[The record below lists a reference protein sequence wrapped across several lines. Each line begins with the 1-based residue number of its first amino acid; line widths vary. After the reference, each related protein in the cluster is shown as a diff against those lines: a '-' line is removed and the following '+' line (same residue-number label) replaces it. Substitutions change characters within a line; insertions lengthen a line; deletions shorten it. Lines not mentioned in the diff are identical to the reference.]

1 MLPQIAL
8 ATLEKTGTAVGNWQ
22 KGCFGLQCED
32 SRLAELY
39 TPAMWNILMKFQWL
53 DEQQDWEIEVLLLG
67 KEILQIWKQKSKWS
81 LYSD

>member
-39 TPAMWNILMKFQWL
+39 TPAM
-53 DEQQDWEIEVLLLG
+53 
-67 KEILQIWKQKSKWS
+67 
-81 LYSD
+81 